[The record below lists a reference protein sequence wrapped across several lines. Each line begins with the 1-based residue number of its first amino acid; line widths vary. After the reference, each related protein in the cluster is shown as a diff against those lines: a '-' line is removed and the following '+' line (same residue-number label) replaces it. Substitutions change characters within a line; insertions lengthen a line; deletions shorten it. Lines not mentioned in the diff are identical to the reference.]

1 MEKAEC
7 SPFIPSKSLPKVMGP
22 LGVSLS
28 DKSTL
33 EFNIDFGTKI
43 IFIIQKGEVGV
54 EQGRI
59 SIPMDDLK
67 KWGGKIK
74 ALTSLIPSLTKT

>member
-1 MEKAEC
+1 M
-7 SPFIPSKSLPKVMGP
+7 
-22 LGVSLS
+22 LGVSLA

-33 EFNIDFGTKI
+33 EFNIDFGAKT

-59 SIPMDDLK
+59 SLPMEDIK
-67 KWGGKIK
+67 KWGGKVK
-74 ALTSLIPSLTKT
+74 GLTSFLPGLTSK

>member
-1 MEKAEC
+1 MAA
-7 SPFIPSKSLPKVMGP
+7 

-33 EFNIDFGTKI
+33 EFNIDFGSKI

-59 SIPMDDLK
+59 ALPMEDLK
-67 KWGGKIK
+67 KWGGKVK
-74 ALTSLIPSLTKT
+74 GLTSLIPVLTTK

>member
-1 MEKAEC
+1 MAA
-7 SPFIPSKSLPKVMGP
+7 

-33 EFNIDFGTKI
+33 EFNIDFGSKI

-59 SIPMDDLK
+59 ALPMEDLK
-67 KWGGKIK
+67 KWGGKVK
-74 ALTSLIPSLTKT
+74 GLTSLIPGLTTK